1 MAKGNEE
8 IKVGVVV
15 TIAVLLFLVT
25 LVFVG
30 GVNLLRKHKAEY
42 TTFFKFAGGL
52 EPGSL
57 VRYGGLKVGTVKS
70 AQLDPHNSTRIE
82 VVLQVDPDTP
92 IKVDSIARISSLGF
106 LGENYVEVSPG
117 TPNASHLPPGSVIPS
132 TEIVQLSDVFNN
144 VNNITVNATKL
155 VNDLDEQV
163 LVLAK
168 NANLLINNLN
178 DVVSPENKQHFTSVL
193 ANTDEMLKT
202 SKPHIENT
210 LANLDTVTG
219 KMNPVL
225 DNINVTIGKANKL
238 TDHLDTVI
246 VENRKAIQDTLA
258 HLQTSLAEAEQLI
271 DQLNDTLGSNR
282 GNLDETL
289 ENIRI
294 TSQNLK
300 EFTDTVKQHP
310 YSLIRIKAEKDR
322 EPPSSK

>member
-106 LGENYVEVSPG
+106 LGRTTLKSRLAPR
-117 TPNASHLPPGSVIPS
+117 TPRTCPP
-132 TEIVQLSDVFNN
+132 
-144 VNNITVNATKL
+144 A
-155 VNDLDEQV
+155 
-163 LVLAK
+163 A
-168 NANLLINNLN
+168 
-178 DVVSPENKQHFTSVL
+178 
-193 ANTDEMLKT
+193 
-202 SKPHIENT
+202 
-210 LANLDTVTG
+210 
-219 KMNPVL
+219 
-225 DNINVTIGKANKL
+225 
-238 TDHLDTVI
+238 
-246 VENRKAIQDTLA
+246 
-258 HLQTSLAEAEQLI
+258 
-271 DQLNDTLGSNR
+271 
-282 GNLDETL
+282 
-289 ENIRI
+289 
-294 TSQNLK
+294 
-300 EFTDTVKQHP
+300 
-310 YSLIRIKAEKDR
+310 
-322 EPPSSK
+322 